1 MLGIFDSGVGGLTI
15 VKELKRKIP
24 EAGFVYFGDTARVPC
39 GSKSTQ
45 TVQQYS
51 EQITLFLIDKGASEI
66 IIACN
71 TASAVAS
78 DYLKERFPQINFHDV
93 IEPAVRRVAEQ
104 SSGQTKRV
112 LVIGTR
118 ATIKSKVY
126 RQRLTNSGSS
136 LSINCQACPL
146 FVPLAEEKIK
156 NKKIVY
162 AIIGEYLGAYRD
174 KVDLLVLGCTHY
186 PLLAEY
192 LQDYFGEKVEL
203 ISSSE
208 EVVKSLQGLS
218 FQHGKKEFYFSD
230 WNGGYQ
236 GLAEEILGAGI
247 KIKKHN
253 F

>member
-15 VKELKRKIP
+15 VKELERKIP
-24 EAGFVYFGDTARVPC
+24 EVGFVYFGDTARVPW
-39 GSKSTQ
+39 GSKSAQ

-51 EQITLFLIDKGASEI
+51 EQITRFLIDKGVSEI

-71 TASAVAS
+71 TASAVAG
-78 DYLKERFPQINFHDV
+78 DYLKRKFPKIKFYDV
-93 IEPAVRRVAEQ
+93 IKPAVRKVAGKSDE
-104 SSGQTKRV
+104 QTKRV

-118 ATIKSKVY
+118 ATIRSEAY
-126 RQRLTNSGSS
+126 CRRLTNSGLN

-162 AIIGEYLGAYRD
+162 AIIEKYLGTYRG

-186 PLLAEY
+186 PLLAEH
-192 LQDYFGEKVEL
+192 LRGYFGEKVEL

-208 EVVKSLQGLS
+208 EVIKSLQELN
-218 FQHGKKEFYFSD
+218 FQQGEKEFYFSD
-230 WNGGYQ
+230 WNDSYQ
-236 GLAEEILGAGI
+236 ALAGEILNAEI
-247 KIKKHN
+247 TVHTCSM
-253 F
+253 